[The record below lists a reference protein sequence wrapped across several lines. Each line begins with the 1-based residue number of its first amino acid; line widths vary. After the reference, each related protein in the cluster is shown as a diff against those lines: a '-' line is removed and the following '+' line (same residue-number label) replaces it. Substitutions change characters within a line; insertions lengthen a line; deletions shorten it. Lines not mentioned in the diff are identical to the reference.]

1 MILVAVDSSGEYG
14 SLAVWNEGEW
24 SESVAHAPEG
34 FAHLLFPEL
43 EKLLDRCGV
52 SLGDVDAF
60 AAASGPGSFTG
71 VRVALSAAKG
81 LAEALGKPLLTCSNL
96 EAMAMLGQAP
106 LRAPLLDARRG
117 EIYGGLYDGA
127 LRPVRPEVVQPL
139 PGWLGELP
147 EGAEI
152 LCPYPERFSAL
163 SGRAVSRVPA
173 GMAAAV
179 ARRAAKRFLL
189 GERPLAAEAGANY
202 VRRSDAELNWR
213 EA

>member
-14 SLAVWNEGEW
+14 SLAVWREGELT
-24 SESVAHAPEG
+24 ESVVHAPEG
-34 FAHLLFPEL
+34 FAHVLFPEL
-43 EKLLDRCGV
+43 EKLLVRCGV

-81 LAEALGKPLLTCSNL
+81 LAEALGRPLFACSNL
-96 EAMAMLGQAP
+96 EAMALLGQAP

-117 EIYGGLYDGA
+117 EIYGGLYDSGLRA
-127 LRPVRPEVVQPL
+127 LRPELVQPL
-139 PGWLGELP
+139 AAWLDGLP

-152 LCPYPERFSAL
+152 LCPYPERFKEL

-173 GMAAAV
+173 GVAAAV
-179 ARRAAKRFLL
+179 ARRAVERFRA
-189 GERPLAAEAGANY
+189 GERPVAAEADANY
-202 VRRSDAELNWR
+202 VRRSDAEMNWR